1 MSRLERIE
9 RDIERAQ
16 KRVAEWQEKVRE
28 LDGQRVEAENIGIV
42 SAIRALKMTPGEL
55 RAFIR
60 SGTLPATLQDEAAIA
75 PARFERKPK
84 PMAAEAVK
92 ADTDAAKTEG
102 DRHSA
107 ATDGKPKTATPA
119 AAPTDTDT
127 DKESEADR

>member
-1 MSRLERIE
+1 MSRLDRIE

-42 SAIRALKMTPGEL
+42 SAIRALKMTPAEL

-60 SGTLPATLQDEAAIA
+60 TGALPATLRDEAAIT
-75 PARFERKPK
+75 PARFERKPR
-84 PMAAEAVK
+84 A
-92 ADTDAAKTEG
+92 TD
-102 DRHSA
+102 RPA
-107 ATDGKPKTATPA
+107 ATGKPDPATDDRKDPATPA
-119 AAPTDTDT
+119 AAPTDTIT